1 MIKVSD
7 AFAWD
12 EMCDMTEEDM
22 DNLLIFYPKDEVPSL
37 GLLKSMRADS

>member
-1 MIKVSD
+1 MVKVSD
-7 AFAWD
+7 ALTWE

-37 GLLKSMRADS
+37 EVLKSMRAQT